1 MSSNIVLIN
10 FKSPEARAKF
20 AALSAA
26 NSAIAEYMQQH
37 YELTAVNKEN
47 GDIVILEDGKEFE
60 LDGYWTPT
68 IFMSERRYF
77 DIEEI

>member
-1 MSSNIVLIN
+1 MSFNKVLIA
-10 FKSPEARAKF
+10 FKSAEARAKF

-26 NSAIAEYMQQH
+26 NSAIAEYMQH

-60 LDGYWTPT
+60 LEGYWTPA

-77 DIEEI
+77 DIEVI

>member
-1 MSSNIVLIN
+1 MSLNKVLIK

-20 AALSAA
+20 AAFGEA
-26 NSAIAEYMQQH
+26 NNAIAEYMQH

-60 LDGYWTPT
+60 LDGYWTPA
-68 IFMSERRYF
+68 IFMSERQYF
-77 DIEEI
+77 DIEVI

>member
-1 MSSNIVLIN
+1 MSSNKVFIK

-26 NSAIAEYMQQH
+26 NSAIAEYMQH

-60 LDGYWTPT
+60 LDGYWTPA
-68 IFMSERRYF
+68 IFMSERQYF
-77 DIEEI
+77 DIEVI